1 MSALPLARI
10 ALLALALLLA
20 AAVAGFV
27 AGMLGG
33 GAAPSA
39 ANATA
44 AAVTSAAP
52 RDVGLALL
60 ALDAHGHWGRYDA
73 PEAAAG
79 TAVADSAP
87 AVPGA
92 EGLARDYRLVG
103 IERDSDGARAL
114 LLPVASEGAA
124 EAVMALRVG
133 AEFAPGVRV
142 LRIETDA
149 VVFATGDG
157 ESTLH
162 LYEPGS

>member
-10 ALLALALLLA
+10 ALLALSLLLA
-20 AAVAGFV
+20 AGVAGFA

-33 GAAPSA
+33 GGAPSA
-39 ANATA
+39 ANSA
-44 AAVTSAAP
+44 AAGVAPATP
-52 RDVGLALL
+52 RDVALALL

-73 PEAAAG
+73 PEAAAE
-79 TAVADSAP
+79 TTVADSAP

-103 IERDSDGARAL
+103 IERDRAGARAL
-114 LLPVASEGAA
+114 LLPMASAGTA

-133 AEFAPGVRV
+133 EEFAQGVRV
-142 LRIETDA
+142 LRIEADA